1 MRHKRETIASVI
13 GSPPSSPLYLAFGW
27 LIEFATDSSLEGD
40 GFEPSVPHEKQP
52 FWLPP
57 CGGSL
62 PDVIRTRIM
71 LTDISKWK
79 EAARAHGELFFEIR
93 PACTFVQV
101 SCFIDP
107 DWLVEVEA
115 DAIL

>member
-1 MRHKRETIASVI
+1 
-13 GSPPSSPLYLAFGW
+13 
-27 LIEFATDSSLEGD
+27 
-40 GFEPSVPHEKQP
+40 
-52 FWLPP
+52 
-57 CGGSL
+57 
-62 PDVIRTRIM
+62 M